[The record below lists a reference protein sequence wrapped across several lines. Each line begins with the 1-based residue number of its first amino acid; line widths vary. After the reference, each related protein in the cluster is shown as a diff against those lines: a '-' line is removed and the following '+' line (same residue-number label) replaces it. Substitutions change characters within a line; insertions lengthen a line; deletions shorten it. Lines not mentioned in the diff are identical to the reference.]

1 MAKYEMDPELQDEI
15 SYRLG
20 YVTEKI
26 KEDMHLS
33 DEEALKTAKAFL
45 LDVIYKRYNMD
56 NFDLDS
62 AMQIMLDWECIWG

>member
-1 MAKYEMDPELQDEI
+1 MSKYNMDPELEDEI

-20 YVTEKI
+20 KITEEI
-26 KEDMHLS
+26 KEEMYLS

-56 NFDLDS
+56 NFDLNS
-62 AMQIMLDWECIWG
+62 AMQIMLDWKDIWG